1 MEEKNECPLDDT
13 RWPPPGT
20 NIAKPLHLLL
30 GDKGEKCIYYNL
42 IYENDA
48 PQVTY
53 WKAETKSKATAAYA
67 EMGLPPAPVSKEG
80 KTKEQFKKEREE
92 AKQQESPRARTA
104 VMHARSTSM
113 LCDISKGLR
122 GTIWQLDK
130 QHLYV
135 WKCIEVVQKAA
146 SHKAVNMGT
155 AHEKFEMFGV
165 GLKGINGDLLLVS
178 QKIDPP
184 A

>member
-1 MEEKNECPLDDT
+1 
-13 RWPPPGT
+13 
-20 NIAKPLHLLL
+20 
-30 GDKGEKCIYYNL
+30 L

-67 EMGLPPAPVSKEG
+67 EKGLTSAPVSKEG
-80 KTKEQFKKEREE
+80 KTKEQFKKEKEE

-104 VMHARSTSM
+104 IIHAKNTGV
-113 LCDISKGLR
+113 LHEISKGPR
-122 GTIWQLDK
+122 GTIWQLDEE
-130 QHLYV
+130 HLHI

-155 AHEKFEMFGV
+155 SHEKFEMFGV
-165 GLKGINGDLLLVS
+165 GLKGIKGDLLLVS

-184 A
+184 E